1 MKKLIAVLAC
11 LAMSAPVFATG
22 NHTNPNPPPVMT
34 SSNSHVPEKILSV
47 GALVALVSWA
57 VSDSKKDEPQPKKD
71 DNPGVIV
78 PPSANDS
85 STLYG
90 ADVNRRK

>member
-22 NHTNPNPPPVMT
+22 NHTNPNPPPTPT
-34 SSNSHVPEKILSV
+34 SRDSGPESALIGLVIV
-47 GALVALVSWA
+47 GTVVCIVNKCWKQDAPP
-57 VSDSKKDEPQPKKD
+57 KDT
-71 DNPGVIV
+71 GSIV
-78 PPSANDS
+78 PPTANDS

-90 ADVNRRK
+90 VDVKRSK